1 MDTLGI
7 PMFGR
12 VYPML
17 LYLLRPCSIVS
28 LTVRKLLFLL
38 EADFSEEGCN
48 LLVYEKAIYA
58 KFVKYVR
65 DVSSGRR
72 IVTLENILEFVTGA
86 SEEPPLGF
94 ARKPRIQ
101 FPEAEVK
108 EPKVKERLTAD
119 EVMN

>member
-12 VYPML
+12 KFPML
-17 LYLLRPCSIVS
+17 LYILRPSSIIS
-28 LTVRKLLFLL
+28 LSVRHLFSLLKP
-38 EADFSEEGCN
+38 EFSEEGSN
-48 LLVYEKAIYA
+48 MFIHEKAIYS

-72 IVTLENILEFVTGA
+72 VVTLGNILELVTGT

-94 ARKPRIQ
+94 AKTPQIH
-101 FPEAEVK
+101 FPVAEVK
-108 EPKVKERLTAD
+108 EPMTTD
-119 EVMN
+119 EVIYKH

>member
-1 MDTLGI
+1 
-7 PMFGR
+7 MFGR

-28 LTVRKLLFLL
+28 LTVRKLLLL
-38 EADFSEEGCN
+38 LFIILEGCN

-72 IVTLENILEFVTGA
+72 VVTLENILEFVTGA

-108 EPKVKERLTAD
+108 KPKVKEHFCC
-119 EVMN
+119 